1 MSDCDTDSPDIH
13 NKETRRR
20 ERKRDLRGGKGE
32 EKHQEEL
39 FFLAHKICS
48 CKTTNVLDIYHIQ
61 GKLRKERG
69 DF

>member
-1 MSDCDTDSPDIH
+1 MTLTALTFTT
-13 NKETRRR
+13 KRQEGER
-20 ERKRDLRGGKGE
+20 ERETSEGEGE
-32 EKHQEEL
+32 EKHQEKL

-69 DF
+69 EF